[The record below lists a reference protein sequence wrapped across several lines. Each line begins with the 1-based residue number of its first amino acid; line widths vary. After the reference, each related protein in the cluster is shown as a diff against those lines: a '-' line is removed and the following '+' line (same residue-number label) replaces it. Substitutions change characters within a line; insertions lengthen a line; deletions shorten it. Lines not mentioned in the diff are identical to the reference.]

1 MHKFYKKIKN
11 KNYILKTG
19 YLDYKVFVI
28 PEFSEISAMLSGE
41 NQKHILIGFADE
53 NNPEMDAFLDKIMTA
68 ASLHIPTDCL
78 LLKRLK
84 GEALP
89 SFSQIQNKNTINK
102 AVLFG
107 ISPKDLGLKITPPQY
122 FPTEF
127 NNCTFLFIDNLSK
140 INTSPQL
147 KKDLWSCLKEMFK
160 SI

>member
-1 MHKFYKKIKN
+1 M
-11 KNYILKTG
+11 KTG

-28 PEFSEISAMLSGE
+28 PELSEISAMLSGE
-41 NQKHILIGFADE
+41 NQKHILIGFTDE

-68 ASLHIPTDCL
+68 AKLHIPTDCL
-78 LLKRLK
+78 LLKYSV
-84 GEALP
+84 GESMP
-89 SFSQIQNKNTINK
+89 GFSQILSKNTINN
-102 AVLFG
+102 AILFG

-122 FPTEF
+122 FPMAF

-140 INTSPQL
+140 ISTSPEL

>member
-1 MHKFYKKIKN
+1 M
-11 KNYILKTG
+11 KTG

-28 PEFSEISAMLSGE
+28 PEFSEISTMLSGE

-53 NNPEMDAFLDKIMTA
+53 NNPEMDAFLEKIMTA
-68 ASLHIPTDCL
+68 ATLHIPTDCL
-78 LLKRLK
+78 LLKKLET
-84 GEALP
+84 EAIP

-107 ISPKDLGLKITPPQY
+107 ISPKDLGLKITPPLPKDSFGKY

-140 INTSPQL
+140 INTSPEL

-160 SI
+160 NI

>member
-1 MHKFYKKIKN
+1 M
-11 KNYILKTG
+11 KTG

-41 NQKHILIGFADE
+41 NQKHILIGFTDE
-53 NNPEMDAFLDKIMTA
+53 NNPEMDVFLDKIMTA